1 VRLLLLLSIVIASS
15 TVARANDAPTPPPAQ
30 PQPQPQPQLVP
41 PKLTRFVDAT
51 PPEALKTR
59 ERAEVI
65 LTIDVDDKGKV
76 TSVTVA
82 QPAGDGFDEAAVE
95 AAKQFEFTPGVYDG
109 KPVPVRITYKYKF
122 LYKPAP
128 APTPTPVAP
137 GAAPEPPKPKGV
149 PLAGVVREKG
159 ERVALPGITV
169 LLDDGAIETTTD
181 ENGRFE
187 LPDVPPGPHVLRLRA
202 RAIQNADVKLTLSE
216 GKRLDTTIYVSP
228 RERYVSVVRAA
239 RPVVETVETVL
250 SGDEVRRIPGTQG
263 DTVKAVQ
270 NLPGVAR
277 SPFGG
282 GLLVVWG
289 SNPADTR
296 TYVDGVFIP
305 TLFHFGGLRST
316 VNSEIVNSISF
327 RPGGYGAEYG
337 RGTGGV
343 VEIETRRAKD
353 KGVHGFAQLDLIDAS
368 LFVEGNLPKN
378 VSIAAGLRR
387 STIDAWLPYVT
398 PNDFQIV
405 PSYYDYQLK
414 LNWRATPKDE
424 LEIFAFGSI
433 DIIRLALKNPD
444 PALEGSI
451 NSDTFYH
458 RVLARYTRRFS
469 LWGRPGQF
477 FATVSTGYDVPV
489 QVRGGFGNTDFV
501 IDVRLCPYTLRSAVR
516 LPLTDFLR
524 LDAGVDFE
532 GTRFSIEAKGSAA
545 GAPREGDA
553 GGGFGGANTS
563 DKTTLWTNHF
573 APFVALNFNFW
584 KGKLLITPQLRLDIY
599 SFTGYQ
605 GSPDGYSNTYVQ
617 LQPRLTARWQALRWM
632 ALKAS
637 VGAYGQPQ
645 DIVSMSVRFGAPK
658 TIQPQQSWHYVFG
671 FDFDPTSTLHIEAV
685 AFYKDLRQL
694 VVRADG
700 PYQPPLDNDG
710 IGRVYGADFLVR
722 QQLWKGLFGWIAYTA
737 LRAERKDH
745 PSEPWRVFQFDQ
757 THIFTLIASYKFK
770 RGYQVGLRF
779 RYVTGNPTTPVV
791 GSYFDAN
798 AGQYRRIN
806 GETYSARN
814 SDFHQLDVRFDKTWT
829 YDTWKLSFY
838 LDIQNL
844 YNYRSAEGVTYNF
857 DFTRS
862 EPLAGLPIVPAL
874 GIRGEW

>member
-1 VRLLLLLSIVIASS
+1 VWIA
-15 TVARANDAPTPPPAQ
+15 AAPVGAAELT
-30 PQPQPQPQLVP
+30 P
-41 PKLTRFVDAT
+41 PKLTRFVEAT

-59 ERAEVI
+59 ERAEVV
-65 LTIDVDDKGKV
+65 LTIDVDERGKV

-95 AAKQFEFTPGVYDG
+95 AARQFEFTPGVYEG

-122 LYKPAP
+122 LYKPTPAP
-128 APTPTPVAP
+128 APA
-137 GAAPEPPKPKGV
+137 AARAPEGTSDQPPKGV
-149 PLAGVVREKG
+149 PLAGTIREKG
-159 ERVALPGITV
+159 ERTALPGITV
-169 LLDDGAIETTTD
+169 LLDDGATQTTTD
-181 ENGRFE
+181 ESGRFE
-187 LPDVPPGPHVLRLRA
+187 LPDVAPGPHVVKLRA
-202 RAIQNADVKLTLSE
+202 REIQNADVKLTLTA
-216 GKRLDTTIYVSP
+216 GKRLDTTIYVQR
-228 RERYVSVVRAA
+228 RERYVSTVRAQ

-263 DTVKAVQ
+263 DTVRAVQ

-289 SNPADTR
+289 SNPTDTR

-343 VEIETRRAKD
+343 VDIETRRAKD

-368 LFVEGNLPKN
+368 IFVEAQLPKR

-387 STIDAWLPYVT
+387 STIDAWLPYIT

-424 LEIFAFGSI
+424 LEVFAFGSV
-433 DIIRLALKNPD
+433 DIIRLALRNPD
-444 PALEGSI
+444 PALQGQV
-451 NSDTFYH
+451 NSDTYYH
-458 RVLARYTRRFS
+458 RLLARYTRRFS
-469 LWGRPGQF
+469 IGGRPGQF
-477 FATVSTGYDVPV
+477 FVTGSFGYDVPV
-489 QVRGGFGNTDFV
+489 SARAQFGNSEFV
-501 IDVRLCPYTLRSAVR
+501 VDVRLAPYTLRSVAR
-516 LPLTDFLR
+516 LPVTDFLR
-524 LDAGVDFE
+524 IDAGIDFE
-532 GTRFSIEAKGSAA
+532 GARFDIEAKGGAA
-545 GAPREGDA
+545 GVPREGDA
-553 GGGFGGANTS
+553 GDGFGGTNTS
-563 DKTTLWTNHF
+563 DKTTLHTNNF
-573 APFVALNFNFW
+573 APFVTLNFNFW
-584 KGKLLITPQLRLDIY
+584 KGKLLVTPQLRLDIY
-599 SFTGYQ
+599 SFTAYQ
-605 GSPDGYSNTYVQ
+605 GTPDAYSRSYLQ
-617 LQPRLTARWQALRWM
+617 AQPRLTVRYQALKWL
-632 ALKAS
+632 AVKAA

-645 DIVSMSVRFGAPK
+645 DIVSMSLRFGAPS
-658 TIQPQQSWHYVFG
+658 TIRPINSWHYVFG

-685 AFYKDLRQL
+685 GFYKDLRQL
-694 VVRADG
+694 IVRGESAFE
-700 PYQPPLDNDG
+700 PILNNDG
-710 IGRVYGADFLVR
+710 LGRVYGGDLLVR

-745 PSEPWRVFQFDQ
+745 PGDPWRLFQFDQ
-757 THIFTLIASYKFK
+757 THIFTLIASYKFS
-770 RGYQVGLRF
+770 RGYQIGIRF

-806 GETYSARN
+806 GELYSARN

-829 YDTWKLSFY
+829 YNLWKLSFY
-838 LDIQNL
+838 LDIQNI

-857 DFTRS
+857 DFSKS